1 MWGLL
6 NLDFKQLYGYAKGFD
21 GKADSIQEMMGNMS
35 REIEIQREN
44 NKKKLLEIK
53 NTVTK
58 SWMPFEGLIRSC
70 MDEKRISELE
80 DLTGETS
87 KTENQREK
95 DWTKQ

>member
-1 MWGLL
+1 
-6 NLDFKQLYGYAKGFD
+6 
-21 GKADSIQEMMGNMS
+21 
-35 REIEIQREN
+35 
-44 NKKKLLEIK
+44 LLEIK

-58 SWMPFEGLIRSC
+58 GRMPFEGLIRSC

-95 DWTKQ
+95 D